1 MSGIQES
8 SDRSD
13 VVESAY
19 VSGTLS
25 VTTSAI
31 EAKVGA
37 NRLTGRQILSIYNA
51 GPGTIYVGPSGV
63 TSSTGRPIFR
73 DQSIDMPAG
82 NVAVFL
88 IAGTGTQSVIV
99 QELS

>member
-25 VTTSAI
+25 VTTTAV

-37 NRLTGRQILSIYNA
+37 SRLAGRQILSIHNN
-51 GPGTIYVGPSGV
+51 GPGTVYIGPSGV
-63 TSSTGRPIFR
+63 TSATGRPLAK
-73 DQSIDMPAG
+73 DQSIDIPAG
-82 NVAVFL
+82 NVAIFL
-88 IAGTGTQSVIV
+88 VANSGTQSVIV
-99 QELS
+99 QELA

>member
-19 VSGTLS
+19 LSGTLS
-25 VTTSAI
+25 VTTTAV

-37 NRLTGRQILSIYNA
+37 SRLAGRQILSIHNLGQGTVYI
-51 GPGTIYVGPSGV
+51 GPAGV
-63 TSSTGRPIFR
+63 TSATGRPLLR
-73 DQSIDMPAG
+73 DQSIDIPAG
-82 NVAVFL
+82 NVAIFVV
-88 IAGTGTQSVIV
+88 ANAGTQSVIV
-99 QELS
+99 QELA